1 MLRTHWCIRLPYR
14 AVEEDKPVKR
24 KLKFSVMIVTLG
36 DNKRFCHSA
45 LRVVGSRK
53 SPVRNELQSSRPGI
67 ISQQK
72 EE

>member
-36 DNKRFCHSA
+36 ILK
-45 LRVVGSRK
+45 GSVTQ
-53 SPVRNELQSSRPGI
+53 P
-67 ISQQK
+67 
-72 EE
+72 